1 MQQSHDPQKFP
12 NTAIVLGCNTR
23 APRASPKAD
32 FIRRHPIYRKKIRGS
47 GQGTEVEGTPFL
59 LEGHHHHRCS
69 ATHLSPVPPRGL
81 TQTCQE
87 EPARRCLRFAPGP
100 PGLPLSS
107 PSAQP
112 RRHRQ
117 QDPRPQ
123 LSPRRPDEPLR
134 RQRARGR
141 LKTAATRVRPVTSGS
156 CHTAETVRTG
166 AAPFAAPRP
175 GVRCRGAQPG
185 TDAAGAGGPTVP
197 PISRSGPPPAGEA
210 AAPDPSPGQ
219 AAPHGLPEEA
229 APAPHRPPLTLRG
242 GGGTRRL
249 LSRGR
254 GAPSPRSPPPVS
266 APPPPSHTHPAPA
279 GRPPPVNGSPRAPRA
294 PAPRRCPA
302 WARVAVPRQ
311 RAARPERRPAQAA
324 PVPDLLSAWLAT
336 QRRTTNLLSSQW
348 HPPPAPDR
356 TRPPANGRAVP
367 RRPCPMAGRRAGN
380 ARPPERRLI
389 PGRPW
394 SGSQSERRLGVSI
407 PPRGRWRG

>member
-197 PISRSGPPPAGEA
+197 PHLPVRPPSRRGSRSPRPLPGAGSSPRPAGGGSA
-210 AAPDPSPGQ
+210 GPSP
-219 AAPHGLPEEA
+219 ASPH
-229 APAPHRPPLTLRG
+229 PPG
-242 GGGTRRL
+242 GGGGNT
-249 LSRGR
+249 
-254 GAPSPRSPPPVS
+254 PSPQPGTRSALTPQP
-266 APPPPSHTHPAPA
+266 
-279 GRPPPVNGSPRAPRA
+279 
-294 PAPRRCPA
+294 
-302 WARVAVPRQ
+302 
-311 RAARPERRPAQAA
+311 AAR
-324 PVPDLLSAWLAT
+324 
-336 QRRTTNLLSSQW
+336 
-348 HPPPAPDR
+348 
-356 TRPPANGRAVP
+356 
-367 RRPCPMAGRRAGN
+367 
-380 ARPPERRLI
+380 
-389 PGRPW
+389 
-394 SGSQSERRLGVSI
+394 
-407 PPRGRWRG
+407 

>member
-47 GQGTEVEGTPFL
+47 GQGTEIEGTPFL

-242 GGGTRRL
+242 GGEHAVSSAGDAERPHPAARRPL
-249 LSRGR
+249 APPRPPHTHTPPPPVAHRPLTAHRELRAPPRRAAAPRGR
-254 GAPSPRSPPPVS
+254 GSPSLGNALHARSG
-266 APPPPSHTHPAPA
+266 ARRRQPPSLTYFPPGLPPNGAP
-279 GRPPPVNGSPRAPRA
+279 
-294 PAPRRCPA
+294 
-302 WARVAVPRQ
+302 
-311 RAARPERRPAQAA
+311 
-324 PVPDLLSAWLAT
+324 LT
-336 QRRTTNLLSSQW
+336 YF
-348 HPPPAPDR
+348 
-356 TRPPANGRAVP
+356 PANGTLLRP
-367 RRPCPMAGRRAGN
+367 RTGR
-380 ARPPERRLI
+380 ARPPTGERFPAGLAQW
-389 PGRPW
+389 PAG
-394 SGSQSERRLGVSI
+394 ERATPALLNG
-407 PPRGRWRG
+407 G